1 MSPDFSISIGGRELD
16 PVRGGALALVV
27 GLLVTGFGAY
37 DYTQQS
43 DAVANAV
50 EVDATL
56 TETGTESVSQ
66 RRGGPEYRP
75 TVSFDYRYEG
85 TAHTSDDVFP
95 SAVTSTY
102 DTRSAA
108 ESALQG
114 YETGDTVTAYV
125 DPDSPGEAFL
135 TDRRSNGPLK
145 FVAIGGLFVLVGGA
159 SIVRGLVGR

>member
-27 GLLVTGFGAY
+27 GLLVTGVGAY

-50 EVDATL
+50 EVDATV

-85 TAHTSDDVFP
+85 TAYTSDDVFP

-125 DPDSPGEAFL
+125 DPDSPSEAFL

-159 SIVRGLVGR
+159 SVVRGLAGR